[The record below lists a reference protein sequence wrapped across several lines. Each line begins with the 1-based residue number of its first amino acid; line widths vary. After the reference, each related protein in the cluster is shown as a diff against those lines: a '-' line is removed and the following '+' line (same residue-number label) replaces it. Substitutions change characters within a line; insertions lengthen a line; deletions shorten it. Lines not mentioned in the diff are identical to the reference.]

1 MAQTPIWPG
10 SSSFSS
16 GSGQTP
22 FGWYDDDAIFAGSG
36 NDSVD
41 RFADWAARRLGYP
54 IMDVELYSGSFYAC
68 YEESISEYS
77 SQVNQFNIIDNLLQ
91 LKGQS
96 TASNLT
102 HENVTPTLG
111 RTVALSKQ
119 YGTEASLP
127 VGGNVDLKKGSITVN
142 SGSQLYDLDAL
153 YADVSESGKSI
164 EIRRVYHGATPA
176 IQRYFDPYATTGYGT
191 QNLIEGFGF
200 GSYSPAVSF
209 TLMPIFEDLLRV
221 QAIELNDE
229 IRKSAYSFH
238 IVNNKLRIF
247 PDPSNTFRVWFD
259 YYLTEDKNSGLSVG
273 AITGDISGSTI
284 SDFSNVPYDN
294 MKYRQINDV
303 GKQWIRKYG
312 LALSKEI
319 LGAVRSKYGTIPI
332 PNSEVTMDGDALR
345 TEAATEKDQLITQL
359 RETLEQTS
367 RRSLTEKDQ
376 EEAEFLQQKLN
387 KVPIPIFIG

>member
-1 MAQTPIWPG
+1 MAQTSIWPG
-10 SSSFSS
+10 S
-16 GSGQTP
+16 GSAVLGNTP
-22 FGWYDDDAIFAGSG
+22 FGTFDSQSSFQTDAPKFAKWC
-36 NDSVD
+36 
-41 RFADWAARRLGYP
+41 AQRLGYP
-54 IMDVELYSGSFYAC
+54 IMDVELQDTSFYAC
-68 YEESISEYS
+68 FEEASLEYS
-77 SQVNQFNIIDNLLQ
+77 SQVNQYNIIDNLLQ

-96 TASNLT
+96 TGSNLT
-102 HENVTPTLG
+102 HKNVTPTLG

-142 SGSQLYDLDAL
+142 SGSQEYDLNAL
-153 YADVSESGKSI
+153 YAAVSESGKAI

-176 IQRYFDPYATTGYGT
+176 IQRFFDPYATTGYGT

-200 GSYSPAVSF
+200 GGMSPAVTF
-209 TLMPIFEDLLRV
+209 TMMPIFEDLLRV

-238 IVNNKLRIF
+238 LVNNKLRIF
-247 PDPSNTFRVWFD
+247 PNPTNTFTVWFD
-259 YYLTEDKNSGLSVG
+259 YYLMEDKSGLVEGVG
-273 AITGDISGSTI
+273 TSPTGSI
-284 SDFSNVPYDN
+284 SDFSNVPYDTMSYN
-294 MKYRQINDV
+294 HINDV

>member
-1 MAQTPIWPG
+1 MAQTSIWPG
-10 SSSFSS
+10 S
-16 GSGQTP
+16 GSAVSESTP
-22 FGWYDDDAIFAGSG
+22 FGTFDNQSSFQTDAPKFA
-36 NDSVD
+36 N
-41 RFADWAARRLGYP
+41 WAARRLGYP
-54 IMDVELYSGSFYAC
+54 IMDVELQDTSFYAC
-68 YEESISEYS
+68 FEEASLEYS
-77 SQVNQFNIIDNLLQ
+77 SQVNQYNIIDNLLQ

-96 TASNLT
+96 TGSNLT
-102 HENVTPTLG
+102 HKNVTPTLG

-142 SGSQLYDLDAL
+142 SGSQEYDLNAL
-153 YADVSESGKSI
+153 YAAVSESGKAI

-176 IQRYFDPYATTGYGT
+176 IQRFFDPYATTGYGT

-200 GSYSPAVSF
+200 GGMSPAVTF
-209 TLMPIFEDLLRV
+209 TMMPIFEDLLRV

-238 IVNNKLRIF
+238 LVNNKLRIF
-247 PDPSNTFRVWFD
+247 PNPTNTFTVWFD
-259 YYLTEDKNSGLSVG
+259 YYLMEDKSGLVEGVG
-273 AITGDISGSTI
+273 TSPTGSI
-284 SDFSNVPYDN
+284 SDFSNVPYDTMSYN
-294 MKYRQINDV
+294 HINDV

>member
-1 MAQTPIWPG
+1 MAQTSIWPG
-10 SSSFSS
+10 S
-16 GSGQTP
+16 GSAVLGNTP
-22 FGWYDDDAIFAGSG
+22 FGTFDNQSSFQTDAPKFA
-36 NDSVD
+36 N
-41 RFADWAARRLGYP
+41 WAARRLGYP
-54 IMDVELYSGSFYAC
+54 IMDVELQDTSFYAC
-68 YEESISEYS
+68 FEEASLEYS
-77 SQVNQFNIIDNLLQ
+77 SQVNQYNIIDNLLQ

-96 TASNLT
+96 TGSDLT
-102 HENVTPTLG
+102 HKNVTPTLG

-142 SGSQLYDLDAL
+142 SGSQEYDLNAL
-153 YADVSESGKSI
+153 YAAVSESGKAI

-209 TLMPIFEDLLRV
+209 TMMPIFEDLLRV
-221 QAIELNDE
+221 QAIEMNDE
-229 IRKSAYSFH
+229 VRKSAYSFH

-247 PDPSNTFRVWFD
+247 PDPSNTFKVWFD
-259 YYLTEDKNSGLSVG
+259 YYLTEDKNSGLTQGDAV
-273 AITGDISGSTI
+273 ATGSI
-284 SDFSNVPYDN
+284 SDFSNVPYN
-294 MKYRQINDV
+294 TMSYNNINDP
-303 GKQWIRKYG
+303 GKTWIRKYG

-376 EEAEFLQQKLN
+376 EESEFLQQKLS

>member
-22 FGWYDDDAIFAGSG
+22 FGWYDADAIFAGSG

-54 IMDVELYSGSFYAC
+54 VMDVELQSGSFYAC
-68 YEESISEYS
+68 YEESITEYS
-77 SQVNQFNIIDNLLQ
+77 SQVNQFNILDNLLQ
-91 LKGQS
+91 LRGQS
-96 TASNLT
+96 TGSDLT
-102 HENVTPTLG
+102 HKNVTPTLG
-111 RTVALSKQ
+111 RSVQLSKQ
-119 YGTEASLP
+119 YGTEATLP
-127 VGGNVDLKKGSITVN
+127 VGGNVDLKKGSITVT
-142 SGSQLYDLDAL
+142 SGSQEYDLNAL
-153 YADVSESGKSI
+153 YAAVSESGKAI

-209 TLMPIFEDLLRV
+209 TMMPIFEDLLRV

-238 IVNNKLRIF
+238 LVNNKLRIF
-247 PDPSNTFRVWFD
+247 PDPSDSFKVWFD
-259 YYLTEDKNSGLSVG
+259 YYITEDKNSGVIEGVG
-273 AITGDISGSTI
+273 TSASGSI
-284 SDFSNVPYDN
+284 SDFSNVPYNN
-294 MKYRQINDV
+294 MVYSQINDT

-319 LGAVRSKYGTIPI
+319 LGAIRSKYGTIPI

-345 TEAATEKDQLITQL
+345 TEAATEKEQLITQL

-376 EEAEFLQQKLN
+376 EESEFLQQKLN

>member
-22 FGWYDDDAIFAGSG
+22 FGWYDADAIFAGSG

-54 IMDVELYSGSFYAC
+54 VMDVELQSGSFYAC
-68 YEESISEYS
+68 YEESITEYS
-77 SQVNQFNIIDNLLQ
+77 SQVNQFNILDNLLQ
-91 LKGQS
+91 LRGQS
-96 TASNLT
+96 TGSDLT
-102 HENVTPTLG
+102 HKNVTPTLG
-111 RTVALSKQ
+111 RSVQLSKQ
-119 YGTEASLP
+119 YGTEATLP
-127 VGGNVDLKKGSITVN
+127 VGGNVDLKKGSITVT
-142 SGSQLYDLDAL
+142 SGSQEYDLNAL
-153 YADVSESGKSI
+153 YAAVSESGKAI

-209 TLMPIFEDLLRV
+209 TMMPIFEDLLRV

-238 IVNNKLRIF
+238 LVNNKLRIF
-247 PDPSNTFRVWFD
+247 PDPSDSFKVWFD
-259 YYLTEDKNSGLSVG
+259 YYITEDKGGLVEGVG
-273 AITGDISGSTI
+273 TSATGSI
-284 SDFSNVPYDN
+284 SDFSNVPYNN
-294 MKYRQINDV
+294 MVYSQINDT

-345 TEAATEKDQLITQL
+345 TEAAAEKEQLITQL

-376 EEAEFLQQKLN
+376 EESEFLQQKLN

>member
-1 MAQTPIWPG
+1 MAQTSIWPG
-10 SSSFSS
+10 S
-16 GSGQTP
+16 GSAVLGNTP
-22 FGWYDDDAIFAGSG
+22 FGTFDSQSSFQTDAPKFAKWC
-36 NDSVD
+36 
-41 RFADWAARRLGYP
+41 AQRLGYP
-54 IMDVELYSGSFYAC
+54 IMDVELQDTSFYAC
-68 YEESISEYS
+68 FEEASLEYS
-77 SQVNQFNIIDNLLQ
+77 SQVNQYNIIDNLLQ

-96 TASNLT
+96 TGSNLT
-102 HENVTPTLG
+102 HKNVTPTLG

-142 SGSQLYDLDAL
+142 SGSQVYDLNAL
-153 YADVSESGKSI
+153 YAAVSESGKAI

-176 IQRYFDPYATTGYGT
+176 IQRFFDPYATTGYGT

-200 GSYSPAVSF
+200 GGMSPAVTF
-209 TLMPIFEDLLRV
+209 TMMPIFEDLLRV

-238 IVNNKLRIF
+238 LVNNKLRIF
-247 PDPSNTFRVWFD
+247 PNPTNTFTVWFD
-259 YYLTEDKNSGLSVG
+259 YYLMEDKSGLVEGVG
-273 AITGDISGSTI
+273 TSPTGSI
-284 SDFSNVPYDN
+284 SDFSNVPYDTMSYN
-294 MKYRQINDV
+294 HINDV

>member
-1 MAQTPIWPG
+1 MAQTSIWPG
-10 SSSFSS
+10 S
-16 GSGQTP
+16 GSAVSESTP
-22 FGWYDDDAIFAGSG
+22 FGTFDNQSSFQTDAPKFAKWC
-36 NDSVD
+36 
-41 RFADWAARRLGYP
+41 AQRLGYP
-54 IMDVELYSGSFYAC
+54 IMDVELQDTSFYAC
-68 YEESISEYS
+68 FEEAALEYS
-77 SQVNQFNIIDNLLQ
+77 SQVNQYNIIDNLLQ
-91 LKGQS
+91 LRGQS
-96 TASNLT
+96 TGSNLT
-102 HENVTPTLG
+102 HKNVTPTLG
-111 RTVALSKQ
+111 RSVALSKQ

-127 VGGNVDLKKGSITVN
+127 VGGNVDLKKGSITVT
-142 SGSQLYDLDAL
+142 SGSQEYDLNAL
-153 YADVSESGKSI
+153 YAAVSESGKAI

-209 TLMPIFEDLLRV
+209 TMMPIFEDLLRV

-238 IVNNKLRIF
+238 LVNNKLRIF
-247 PDPSNTFRVWFD
+247 PDPSDTFKVWFD
-259 YYLTEDKNSGLSVG
+259 YYITEDKSGLVEGVGTSV
-273 AITGDISGSTI
+273 TGSI
-284 SDFSNVPYDN
+284 SDFSNVPYN
-294 MKYRQINDV
+294 TMSYNHINDP
-303 GKQWIRKYG
+303 GKTWIRKYG

-345 TEAATEKDQLITQL
+345 TEAATEKEQLITQL

-376 EEAEFLQQKLN
+376 EESEFLQQKLN

>member
-1 MAQTPIWPG
+1 MAQTSIWPG
-10 SSSFSS
+10 S
-16 GSGQTP
+16 GSAVLGNTP
-22 FGWYDDDAIFAGSG
+22 FGTFDSQSAFQTDAPKFAKWC
-36 NDSVD
+36 
-41 RFADWAARRLGYP
+41 AQRLGYP
-54 IMDVELYSGSFYAC
+54 IMDVELQDTSFYAC
-68 YEESISEYS
+68 FEEASLEYS
-77 SQVNQFNIIDNLLQ
+77 SQVNQYNILDNLLQ
-91 LKGQS
+91 LRGQS
-96 TASNLT
+96 TGSDLT
-102 HENVTPTLG
+102 HKNVTPTLG
-111 RTVALSKQ
+111 RTVQLSNQ

-127 VGGNVDLKKGSITVN
+127 VGGNVDLKKGSITVT
-142 SGSQLYDLDAL
+142 SGSQEYDLNAL
-153 YADVSESGKSI
+153 YAAVSESGKAI

-209 TLMPIFEDLLRV
+209 TMMPIFEDLLRV

-238 IVNNKLRIF
+238 LVNNKLRIF
-247 PDPSNTFRVWFD
+247 PDPSNTFKVWFD
-259 YYLTEDKNSGLSVG
+259 YYITEDKNSGVIEGVG
-273 AITGDISGSTI
+273 TSATGSI
-284 SDFSNVPYDN
+284 SDFSNVPYN
-294 MKYRQINDV
+294 TMSYNHINDP
-303 GKQWIRKYG
+303 GKTWIRKYG

-345 TEAATEKDQLITQL
+345 TEAATEKEQLITQL

-376 EEAEFLQQKLN
+376 EESEFLQQKLN

>member
-1 MAQTPIWPG
+1 MRYFWL
-10 SSSFSS
+10 FLV
-16 GSGQTP
+16 
-22 FGWYDDDAIFAGSG
+22 FVRH
-36 NDSVD
+36 ND
-41 RFADWAARRLGYP
+41 F
-54 IMDVELYSGSFYAC
+54 
-68 YEESISEYS
+68 
-77 SQVNQFNIIDNLLQ
+77 
-91 LKGQS
+91 
-96 TASNLT
+96 SNLT
-102 HENVTPTLG
+102 HKNVTPTLG
-111 RTVALSKQ
+111 RTVQLSNQ
-119 YGTEASLP
+119 YGTEATLP
-127 VGGNVDLKKGSITVN
+127 VGGNVDLKKGSITVT
-142 SGSQLYDLDAL
+142 SGSQEYDLNAL
-153 YADVSESGKSI
+153 YAAVSESGKAI

-209 TLMPIFEDLLRV
+209 TMMPIFEDLLRV

-238 IVNNKLRIF
+238 LVNNKLRIF
-247 PDPSNTFRVWFD
+247 PDPSDTFKVWFD
-259 YYLTEDKNSGLSVG
+259 YYLTEDKSGLVEGVGTSV
-273 AITGDISGSTI
+273 TGSI
-284 SDFSNVPYDN
+284 SDFSNVPYN
-294 MKYRQINDV
+294 TMSYNHINDP
-303 GKQWIRKYG
+303 GKTWIRKYG

-345 TEAATEKDQLITQL
+345 TEAATEKEQLITQL

-376 EEAEFLQQKLN
+376 EESEFLQQKLN

>member
-22 FGWYDDDAIFAGSG
+22 FGWYDGDAEFTGSVT
-36 NDSVD
+36 DSVD

-54 IMDVELYSGSFYAC
+54 VMDVELQSGSFYAC
-68 YEESISEYS
+68 YEEAISEYS

-96 TASNLT
+96 TGSNLT
-102 HENVTPTLG
+102 HKNVTPTLG
-111 RTVALSKQ
+111 RTVQLSNQ
-119 YGTEASLP
+119 YGTEATLP
-127 VGGNVDLKKGSITVN
+127 VGGNVDLKKGSITVT
-142 SGSQLYDLDAL
+142 SGSQEYDLNAL
-153 YADVSESGKSI
+153 YAAVSESGKAI

-209 TLMPIFEDLLRV
+209 TMMPIFEDLLRV

-238 IVNNKLRIF
+238 LVNNKLRIF
-247 PDPSNTFRVWFD
+247 PDPSDSFKVWFD
-259 YYLTEDKNSGLSVG
+259 YYITEDKGGLVEGVG
-273 AITGDISGSTI
+273 TSASGSI
-284 SDFSNVPYDN
+284 SDFSNVPYNN
-294 MKYRQINDV
+294 MVYSQINDT

-319 LGAVRSKYGTIPI
+319 LGAIRSKYGTIPI

-345 TEAATEKDQLITQL
+345 TEAAAEKEQLITQL

-376 EEAEFLQQKLN
+376 EESEFLQQKLN

>member
-1 MAQTPIWPG
+1 MAQTSIWPG
-10 SSSFSS
+10 S
-16 GSGQTP
+16 GSAVLGNTP
-22 FGWYDDDAIFAGSG
+22 FGTFDSQSSFQTDAPKFAKWC
-36 NDSVD
+36 
-41 RFADWAARRLGYP
+41 AQRLGYP
-54 IMDVELYSGSFYAC
+54 IMDVELQDTSFYAC
-68 YEESISEYS
+68 FEEASLEYS

-96 TASNLT
+96 TGSNLT
-102 HENVTPTLG
+102 HKNVTPTLG

-142 SGSQLYDLDAL
+142 SGSQEYDLNAL
-153 YADVSESGKSI
+153 YAAVSESGKAI

-176 IQRYFDPYATTGYGT
+176 IQRFFDPYATTGYGT

-200 GSYSPAVSF
+200 GGMSPAVTF
-209 TLMPIFEDLLRV
+209 TMMPIFEDLLRV

-238 IVNNKLRIF
+238 LVNNKLRIF
-247 PDPSNTFRVWFD
+247 PNPTNTFTVWFD
-259 YYLTEDKNSGLSVG
+259 YYLMEDKNSGLVEGVG
-273 AITGDISGSTI
+273 TSPTGSI
-284 SDFSNVPYDN
+284 SDFSNVPYDTMSYN
-294 MKYRQINDV
+294 HINDV

>member
-1 MAQTPIWPG
+1 MAQTSIWPG
-10 SSSFSS
+10 S
-16 GSGQTP
+16 GSAVSESTP
-22 FGWYDDDAIFAGSG
+22 FGTFDNQSTFQTDAPKFAT
-36 NDSVD
+36 
-41 RFADWAARRLGYP
+41 WAARRLGYP
-54 IMDVELYSGSFYAC
+54 IMDVELQDTSFYAC
-68 YEESISEYS
+68 FEEASLEYS
-77 SQVNQFNIIDNLLQ
+77 SQVNQYNIIDNLLQ

-96 TASNLT
+96 TGSDLT
-102 HENVTPTLG
+102 HKNVTPTLG
-111 RTVALSKQ
+111 RTVALSNQ
-119 YGTEASLP
+119 YGTEATLP
-127 VGGNVDLKKGSITVN
+127 VGGQVDLKKGSITVN
-142 SGSQLYDLDAL
+142 SGSQEYDLNAL
-153 YADVSESGKSI
+153 YAAVSESGKAI

-209 TLMPIFEDLLRV
+209 TMMPIFEDLLRV

-238 IVNNKLRIF
+238 LVNNKLRIF
-247 PDPSNTFRVWFD
+247 PDPSDTFKVWFD
-259 YYLTEDKNSGLSVG
+259 YYLTEDKSGLVEGVGTSV
-273 AITGDISGSTI
+273 TGSI
-284 SDFSNVPYDN
+284 SDFSNVPYNN
-294 MKYRQINDV
+294 MNYNQINDP
-303 GKQWIRKYG
+303 GKTWIRKYG

-345 TEAATEKDQLITQL
+345 TEAATEKEQLITQL

-367 RRSLTEKDQ
+367 RRALTEKDQ
-376 EEAEFLQQKLN
+376 EESEFLQQKLN

>member
-1 MAQTPIWPG
+1 MAQTSIWPG
-10 SSSFSS
+10 S
-16 GSGQTP
+16 GSAVLGNTP
-22 FGWYDDDAIFAGSG
+22 FGTFDNQSSFQTDAPKFA
-36 NDSVD
+36 N
-41 RFADWAARRLGYP
+41 WAARRLGYP
-54 IMDVELYSGSFYAC
+54 IMDVELQDTSFYTC
-68 YEESISEYS
+68 FEEASLEYS

-142 SGSQLYDLDAL
+142 SGSQVYDLNAL
-153 YADVSESGKSI
+153 YAAVSESGKAI

-176 IQRYFDPYATTGYGT
+176 IQRFFDPYATTGYGT

-259 YYLTEDKNSGLSVG
+259 YYLTEDKNSGLTQGDAV
-273 AITGDISGSTI
+273 ATGSI
-284 SDFSNVPYDN
+284 SDFSNVPYN
-294 MKYRQINDV
+294 TMSYNHINDV

>member
-22 FGWYDDDAIFAGSG
+22 FGWYDADAIFAGSG

-54 IMDVELYSGSFYAC
+54 VMDVELQSGSFYAC
-68 YEESISEYS
+68 YEESITEYS
-77 SQVNQFNIIDNLLQ
+77 SQVNQFNILDNLLQ
-91 LKGQS
+91 LRGQS
-96 TASNLT
+96 TGSDLT
-102 HENVTPTLG
+102 HKNVTPTLG
-111 RTVALSKQ
+111 RSVQLSKQ
-119 YGTEASLP
+119 YGTEATLP
-127 VGGNVDLKKGSITVN
+127 VGGNVDLKKGSITVT
-142 SGSQLYDLDAL
+142 SGSQEYDLNAL
-153 YADVSESGKSI
+153 YAAVSESGKAI

-200 GSYSPAVSF
+200 GSYSAAVSF
-209 TLMPIFEDLLRV
+209 TMMPIFEDLLRV

-238 IVNNKLRIF
+238 LVNNKLRIF
-247 PDPSNTFRVWFD
+247 PDPSDSFKVWFD
-259 YYLTEDKNSGLSVG
+259 YYITEDKGGLVEGVG
-273 AITGDISGSTI
+273 TSATGSI
-284 SDFSNVPYDN
+284 SDFSNVPYNN
-294 MKYRQINDV
+294 MVYSQINDT

-345 TEAATEKDQLITQL
+345 TEAAAEKEQLITQL

-376 EEAEFLQQKLN
+376 EESEFLQQKLN

>member
-10 SSSFSS
+10 SSSFAT
-16 GSGQTP
+16 GQTP
-22 FGWYDDDAIFAGSG
+22 FGLYDS
-36 NDSVD
+36 DSTFSSEVD
-41 RFADWAARRLGYP
+41 KFADWSSRRLGYP
-54 IMDVELYSGSFYAC
+54 IMDVELQSGSFYAC
-68 YEESISEYS
+68 FEEAITEYS

-91 LKGQS
+91 LRGQS
-96 TASNLT
+96 TGSNLT

-111 RTVALSKQ
+111 RTVAISKQ

-127 VGGNVDLKKGSITVN
+127 VGGNVDLKKGSITVS
-142 SGSQLYDLDAL
+142 SGSQEYDLNAL
-153 YADVSESGKSI
+153 YAAVSESGKAI

-209 TLMPIFEDLLRV
+209 TMMPIFEDLLRV

-229 IRKSAYSFH
+229 VRKSAYSFH
-238 IVNNKLRIF
+238 LVNNKLRIF
-247 PDPSNTFRVWFD
+247 PDPSNTFKVYFD
-259 YYLTEDKNSGLSVG
+259 YYLTEDKNSGLNIG
-273 AITGDISGSTI
+273 ATTASGSGQIAGSLI
-284 SDFSNVPYDN
+284 SDFSNVPYNN
-294 MKYRQINDV
+294 MLYRQINDP

-359 RETLEQTS
+359 RETLELTS

-376 EEAEFLQQKLN
+376 EESEFLQQKLN